1 VRTDGPG
8 TGNYPRAKGTGVDE
22 KPKIVE
28 REAQSYMAY
37 GASVTMATVAEV
49 LPPLHPEL
57 RSWLAERDIEIVGD
71 PFFKYNLIDME
82 HHLEVEVG
90 FPVAEIPSVNDR
102 VIGGVLPAGRYVS
115 VVHVGHP
122 AGLRAATGQLLGW
135 AADEGLVFDVTDTE
149 RGERWGCRLEI
160 YETTEPPEM
169 SRWHTQL
176 ALRLADG

>member
-102 VIGGVLPAGRYVS
+102 VATSRSCTSVIRPVS
-115 VVHVGHP
+115 ARPRANCSVG
-122 AGLRAATGQLLGW
+122 
-135 AADEGLVFDVTDTE
+135 
-149 RGERWGCRLEI
+149 
-160 YETTEPPEM
+160 PPTRD
-169 SRWHTQL
+169 SSST
-176 ALRLADG
+176 